1 MFYLMCFMV
10 VVTLWFLFN
19 IFGLQEPSL
28 VSIKG
33 KCCAVAPAYE
43 NTDEYP
49 SNNLSFSINIIHILS
64 SLFEQLL
71 LVIQIT

>member
-28 VSIKG
+28 VSIKR
-33 KCCAVAPAYE
+33 KSCAVAPACE

-49 SNNLSFSINIIHILS
+49 SNNLIFSMNIIQIS
-64 SLFEQLL
+64 SVFEQLL
-71 LVIQIT
+71 LVMQIT